1 MLSAADRLLRYRGY
15 EAVGVADV
23 CREADVRKGSFY
35 HFFDSKAA
43 LAVELLEQS
52 WQRKRSEVFAP
63 AFEQPSTIETFHRLG
78 EQLAAGLTHE
88 LETEGAISGC
98 RFGNFALELA
108 NTDEAIRGC
117 VSHVFDS
124 MAATFAA
131 AIEAGQTSGE
141 LAADLDPTAVAF
153 TLVAHM
159 EGLLLLAKAKR
170 DPALVSTFGDTAE
183 RLLR

>member
-35 HFFDSKAA
+35 YFFDSKSA
-43 LAVELLEQS
+43 LAVELLERS
-52 WQRKRSEVFAP
+52 WQRKRDDVFAP
-63 AFEQPSTIETFHRLG
+63 AVEQANAIDTFHRFG
-78 EQLAAGLTHE
+78 EQLAASLTLE
-88 LETEGAISGC
+88 LDTEGAISGC

-108 NTDEAIRGC
+108 NTDEAIRSC
-117 VSHVFDS
+117 VSHVFDE
-124 MAATFAA
+124 MAATFAC

-141 LAADLDPTAVAF
+141 LAADLDPMTIAR
-153 TLVAHM
+153 TLVALM

-170 DPALVSTFGDTAE
+170 DPAIVRTFGATAQ
-183 RLLR
+183 RLLG

>member
-1 MLSAADRLLRYRGY
+1 MRYRGD

-43 LAVELLEQS
+43 LAFEQS
-52 WQRKRSEVFAP
+52 SA
-63 AFEQPSTIETFHRLG
+63 IDTFHRFG
-78 EQLAAGLTHE
+78 EQLAASLT
-88 LETEGAISGC
+88 LKLAVEGAISGC

-108 NTDEAIRGC
+108 NTDEAIRCC
-117 VSHVFDS
+117 VSHVFDE
-124 MAATFAA
+124 MAATFAI

-141 LAADLDPTAVAF
+141 LAADVDPTAIAL
-153 TLVAHM
+153 TLLAQM

-170 DPALVSTFGDTAE
+170 DPAIVSTFGATAE

>member
-35 HFFDSKAA
+35 YFFDSKAA
-43 LAVELLEQS
+43 LAVELLERS

-63 AFEQPSTIETFHRLG
+63 AFQQSSTIDTFHRFG
-78 EQLAAGLTHE
+78 EQLAASLTLE
-88 LETEGAISGC
+88 LDTEGAISGC

-108 NTDEAIRGC
+108 NTDEAIRCC
-117 VSHVFDS
+117 VSHVFDE

-141 LAADLDPTAVAF
+141 LAAELDPTAIAL
-153 TLVAHM
+153 TLVAQM

-170 DPALVSTFGDTAE
+170 DPAIVSSFGATAE